1 MSPAEFGLALGSMQD
16 WPIVQSIGQSAYAFP
31 LIDAAH
37 ILFQAFVV
45 GAIAALDL
53 RLLGVAFTGQR
64 VSELTQRILPWTWAA
79 FAGATV
85 TGVVLFVL
93 NVVRFV
99 DNRAFAIKMV
109 LMLLVGANM
118 LAFHKGIYRTVGA
131 WDMQSPP
138 PVRARL
144 AGALSLLLWIGVV
157 FFGRYLWYPWSS
169 AAGF

>member
-1 MSPAEFGLALGSMQD
+1 MSPAELGEALRAMQD
-16 WPIVQSIGQSAYAFP
+16 WPVVQAIGQNAYAFP
-31 LIDAAH
+31 LIDAGH

-45 GAIAALDL
+45 GSIAALDL
-53 RLLGVAFTGQR
+53 RLLGYALMNR
-64 VSELTQRILPWTWAA
+64 PVSELVKRILPWTWIA

-99 DNRAFAIKMV
+99 DNRAFMIKMLLMV
-109 LMLLVGANM
+109 LAGANM
-118 LAFHKGIYRTVGA
+118 LAFHKGIYRTVGL
-131 WDMQSPP
+131 WDLQSPP
-138 PVRARL
+138 PRNARI
-144 AGALSLLLWIGVV
+144 AGALSLALWIGVV